1 MNAACIIT
9 VAITGSRP
17 RKRHN
22 IAVPI
27 SVSEQIESTHASF
40 DAGASVVDL
49 HVRNDDE
56 TPSSDPARFSRVL
69 EGIHQHCPDMVTL
82 VSATGS
88 SFDAGHF
95 VEVLKLGP
103 DMASFTT
110 GSSNLS
116 TCVHGNAPALVEQLA
131 VQMAAHGVKPA
142 IQVFDLSMIFKAVS
156 MQHGGQIKGPLHMQ
170 FLFGAALALP
180 ADREVLLHYVK
191 TLRRLAPDATWTGAG
206 SGRDQLEL
214 ARWSLEL
221 GGHCRTGLGDNIRLH
236 RHGLAPSNAALVKQ
250 IECLCMEYGRRPA
263 TGPEARR
270 LLSLPPLSASI
281 PAAHDRLTSS
291 KGARNPARENG

>member
-17 RKRHN
+17 RKRDN
-22 IAVPI
+22 AAVPI
-27 SVSEQIESTHASF
+27 SVSEQIESTHESF
-40 DAGASVVDL
+40 DAGASVVHL

-56 TPSSDPARFSRVL
+56 TPTSNVDRFARVL
-69 EGIHQHCPDMVTL
+69 DGIRQHCPDMVRL
-82 VSATGS
+82 VSASGS
-88 SFDAGHF
+88 SFDARNF

-103 DMASFTT
+103 DMAALTT

-116 TCVHGNAPALVEQLA
+116 NCVHGNAPPLIEQLA
-131 VQMAAHGVKPA
+131 SHMAEHGVKPA
-142 IQVFDLSMIFKAVS
+142 IQVFDLSMIFKAVA
-156 MQHGGQIKGPLHMQ
+156 MQHGGQIKGPLHLQ
-170 FLFGAALALP
+170 LLFGNALSLP
-180 ADREVLLHYVK
+180 ADREVLLLYIK

-263 TGPEARR
+263 TALEARR
-270 LLSLPPLSASI
+270 MLSLPAVQGDQA
-281 PAAHDRLTSS
+281 PAGIRSS

>member
-17 RKRHN
+17 HKHHN
-22 IAVPI
+22 AAVPI

-40 DAGASVVDL
+40 DAGASVVHL

-56 TPSSDPARFSRVL
+56 TPTSNVDRFARVL
-69 EGIHQHCPDMVTL
+69 DGIRQHCPEMVRL

-88 SFDAGHF
+88 SFEARNF

-103 DMASFTT
+103 EMAALTT

-116 TCVHGNAPALVEQLA
+116 TCVHGNAPPLIEQLA
-131 VQMAAHGVKPA
+131 SQMAEYGVKPA
-142 IQVFDLSMIFKAVS
+142 IQVFDLSMIFKAVA
-156 MQHGGQIKGPLHMQ
+156 MQHGGQIKGPLHLQ
-170 FLFGAALALP
+170 FLFGAALSLP
-180 ADREVLLHYVK
+180 ADREVLLHYIK

-263 TGPEARR
+263 TALEARG
-270 LLSLPPLSASI
+270 LLSLPSAPGDQAPGELI
-281 PAAHDRLTSS
+281 SS
-291 KGARNPARENG
+291 KAARSPARENG